1 MRFPL
6 AATSVILAVL
16 WALALVQSL
25 DFQFPNFTESDRDQL
40 ILTPDIS
47 NIAHTAIQVTP
58 DSNGFSMVNRAGRVL
73 YRWPFRLWSNGGKNA
88 SFNTTFVLNIKRQ
101 TASSG
106 EGLAFILTADRDV
119 PDGSKGQWLGIV
131 NSTLNG
137 SKEARTV
144 AVEFDTGQSFPDD
157 LDDNHIGLDVNSVY
171 SRTSVSL
178 NDRGIYLSKGKDVTV
193 DVRYDGKNLTVFVDK
208 DMKNPVISEHLNLS
222 DYLPENVYVGFSG
235 STSNNTQLNCVR
247 SWEFIGS
254 EIKDSK
260 LRWVWILVAVGS
272 VLILL
277 ISIGIALFLYRKR
290 GCQVDRLE
298 DAYPNIDE
306 AILGS
311 STAPRKYK
319 FKELSKATGNFNPK
333 NKLGKGGFGT
343 VYKGILGNKEVAV
356 KRISKKSTQ
365 GKQEFIA
372 EVTTIGNLHHRN
384 LVRLIGWCHERREY
398 LLVYEYL
405 PNGSLDKYV
414 FCDEKPGTQEAT
426 LSWEK
431 RLSVISGV
439 AQALDYLHNGCMKRV
454 LHRDIK
460 ASNIMLDLDFK
471 AQLGDFGLARTII
484 RNEQTHHTT
493 KELAGT
499 PGYMAPESILT
510 GRATTET
517 DVYAFGV
524 LVLEVACGRKPGG
537 QTKRDDYISNIVHGL
552 WELYRRG
559 TILEGA
565 DPRLDGIFKNE
576 EMECVLILGLACCHP
591 NPNDRPSM
599 KTVLQVLTGEAPPP
613 DVPAERPVFMWPP
626 KPPSFKEWGN
636 SIIGGELSP
645 FSEISGR

>member
-119 PDGSKGQWLGIV
+119 PDGIKGQWLGIV

-333 NKLGKGGFGT
+333 NKLGK
-343 VYKGILGNKEVAV
+343 
-356 KRISKKSTQ
+356 
-365 GKQEFIA
+365 
-372 EVTTIGNLHHRN
+372 
-384 LVRLIGWCHERREY
+384 
-398 LLVYEYL
+398 
-405 PNGSLDKYV
+405 
-414 FCDEKPGTQEAT
+414 AT

-626 KPPSFKEWGN
+626 KPPSFEEWGN

>member
-319 FKELSKATGNFNPK
+319 FKELSKAT
-333 NKLGKGGFGT
+333 
-343 VYKGILGNKEVAV
+343 
-356 KRISKKSTQ
+356 
-365 GKQEFIA
+365 
-372 EVTTIGNLHHRN
+372 
-384 LVRLIGWCHERREY
+384 
-398 LLVYEYL
+398 
-405 PNGSLDKYV
+405 
-414 FCDEKPGTQEAT
+414 
-426 LSWEK
+426 
-431 RLSVISGV
+431 
-439 AQALDYLHNGCMKRV
+439 
-454 LHRDIK
+454 
-460 ASNIMLDLDFK
+460 
-471 AQLGDFGLARTII
+471 
-484 RNEQTHHTT
+484 
-493 KELAGT
+493 ELAGT